1 MGTQA
6 RRSRE
11 KAHRRRK
18 IQDAAKQ
25 LFFEQG
31 FMATTMEQI
40 AGRVELS
47 KGTLYLYF
55 KSKEELYISLLVEGL
70 ALLNQAFQAAVENK
84 TGWETKLRAIGW
96 AYFHYSREYPQ
107 FFQIN
112 FQFQHGELT
121 AQISDALYQQCGQEA
136 VACLEHLSRAVAEG
150 VADGHIRP
158 EHDPMSL
165 AVALWGSL
173 TGIIM
178 LHKGKDH
185 RKFMPYPLEQLV
197 EQNIEIAIHGLVSI

>member
-11 KAHRRRK
+11 KERRRQE
-18 IQDAAKQ
+18 ILDAAKQ

-31 FMATTMEQI
+31 FVATTMDQI

-55 KSKEELYISLLVEGL
+55 KSKEELYIALLVEGL
-70 ALLNQAFQAAVENK
+70 ALLNQAFQTAAENE
-84 TGWETKLRAIGW
+84 TGWKTKLRSIGW
-96 AYFHYSREYPQ
+96 AYFHYSRDYPQ
-107 FFQIN
+107 FFQLN

-121 AQISDALYQQCGQEA
+121 ANISDALYQKCAQEA
-136 VACLEHLSRAVAEG
+136 FACLEHLSRAVAEG

-158 EHDPMSL
+158 EHDPMGL
-165 AVALWGSL
+165 AVTLWGSL

-178 LHKGKDH
+178 LHAGKDH
-185 RKFMPYPLEQLV
+185 RKFMPFPLEQLV
-197 EQNIEIAIHGLVSI
+197 EQNIEIAIHGLTSI